1 MRVYLDNCCLNRPFD
16 GQDQTRI
23 TMETEAKL
31 DIQGQIIAG
40 KLELAWSYILDYEN
54 HANPFEE
61 RRAAI
66 HEWRGRAVIDVV
78 ENASVLA
85 KAAQLVAAGLASKDA
100 LHVACAEFAK
110 CDVFLTTDDELLK
123 KASKITGIRVVNP
136 TSFVIGGSK

>member
-23 TMETEAKL
+23 TLETEAKL
-31 DIQGQIIAG
+31 DIQGQILAG

-66 HEWRGRAVIDVV
+66 RQWRSRAVVDVV
-78 ENASVLA
+78 ENATVLA

-100 LHVACAEFAK
+100 LHVACAEFTK
-110 CDVFLTTDDELLK
+110 CDVFLTTDDDLLK
-123 KASKITGIRVVNP
+123 KANKIEGVKVLNP